1 MTNDKFIIALARSDF
16 QGRMWLVSIQ
26 IGVLDIQGSVEEHLT
41 ALKKIGITAVAV
53 KNKKD
58 LEKISGLIIPG
69 GESTTIGKLMKRY
82 GLDKEIQKR
91 TSTRFYR
98 PLVIWGTCAGAI
110 LLSNELGLMDIAI
123 ERNAY
128 GRQIDSFQTEISVPV
143 LGQRK
148 VPAVFIR
155 APRIKKTS
163 PSIRV
168 LAEYNGEPVMVRQ
181 GRLLATMFHP
191 ELTTD
196 MRIHRYFVSMT
207 KQYANG
213 SSKN

>member
-1 MTNDKFIIALARSDF
+1 MP
-16 QGRMWLVSIQ
+16 LVSIT
-26 IGVLDIQGSVEEHLT
+26 IGVLDIQGSVEEHLA
-41 ALKKIGITAVAV
+41 ALKKIGASAIPV

-58 LEKISGLIIPG
+58 LDRVDGLIIPG

-82 GLDKEIQKR
+82 GLDKTIQKR
-91 TSTRFYR
+91 TI
-98 PLVIWGTCAGAI
+98 PIWGTCAGAI
-110 LLSNELGLMDIAI
+110 LLSKKIYNRKPDALGLMDIAI

-128 GRQIDSFQTEISVPV
+128 GRQIDGFQTKISIPA
-143 LGQRK
+143 LGRRK
-148 VPAVFIR
+148 VPAIFIR

-196 MRIHRYFVSMT
+196 TRIHRYFVSMT
-207 KQYANG
+207 KQYANNR
-213 SSKN
+213 SQY

>member
-1 MTNDKFIIALARSDF
+1 M
-16 QGRMWLVSIQ
+16 SIK
-26 IGVLDIQGSVEEHLT
+26 IGILDIQGSVEEHFD
-41 ALKKIGITAVAV
+41 ALKKIGVGAVLV
-53 KNKKD
+53 KNTKD

-69 GESTTIGKLMKRY
+69 GESTTIGKLMRRY
-82 GLDKEIQKR
+82 GLNKVIQKCAI
-91 TSTRFYR
+91 
-98 PLVIWGTCAGAI
+98 PIWGTCAGAI
-110 LLSNELGLMDIAI
+110 LLSKKIYNRKPHALGLMDIAI

-128 GRQIDSFQTEISVPV
+128 GRQIDSFQTKISIPA
-143 LGQRK
+143 LGRRK
-148 VPAVFIR
+148 VPAIFIR

-163 PSIRV
+163 PFIRV

-196 MRIHRYFVSMT
+196 MRIHRYFISMT